1 MPVFS
6 RGDVDLCYEVRGS
19 GKPLLLLAGL
29 AADSSFWV
37 AAVNTL
43 AERHQVILVD
53 NRGCG
58 RTTPLNAPSSIHAM
72 ADDSMALVTHLGLPR
87 VDMVGH
93 SMGGMIAQACALHH
107 PDLVDRLVLAATA
120 PVNTARNND
129 LFATWTTMFETV
141 DRAMWFRN
149 LFYWVFSARFFDDPA
164 KVSALVQLA
173 TGYPYQQSTQALRT
187 QVAAIAA
194 FDITGALASIR
205 APALVL
211 AGTDDQL
218 FAVAGSATYARALPR
233 ATFEAIDGAAHSIPN
248 EFPQA
253 FTRSVLNFLA
263 PTPAAQATRAPSAA

>member
-1 MPVFS
+1 MPVFR

-19 GKPLLLLAGL
+19 GKPMLLLAGL

-37 AAVNTL
+37 AAVNAL
-43 AERHQVILVD
+43 AERRQVILID

-58 RTTPLNAPSSIHAM
+58 KTTPLDAASSIRAM
-72 ADDSMALVTHLGLPR
+72 ADDSMALASHLQLPR
-87 VDMVGH
+87 VDIAGH

-107 PDLVDRLVLAATA
+107 PARVDRLVLAATA

-129 LFATWTTMFETV
+129 LFATWATMFETV
-141 DRAMWFRN
+141 DRATWFRN
-149 LFYWVFSARFFDDPA
+149 LFYWVFSTRFFADPA
-164 KVSALVQLA
+164 KVGALVQLA
-173 TGYPYQQSTQALRT
+173 TGYPYQQSTHALRA

-194 FDITGALASIR
+194 FDATAALASIH

-218 FAVAGSATYARALPR
+218 FAVASSAAFARALPN
-233 ATFEAIDGAAHSIPN
+233 ATFEAIAGAAHSIPN

-253 FTRSVLNFLA
+253 FTRCVLNFLA
-263 PTPAAQATRAPSAA
+263 APPAR